1 MGFAYHPSASSQI
14 EYANG
19 SLESSPH
26 FMVKPEEYPEVKKQ
40 ISFSDEE
47 LSYFLS
53 RGLIEVNATVFAL
66 HSVLPSG
73 ARSFYDA

>member
-1 MGFAYHPSASSQI
+1 
-14 EYANG
+14 
-19 SLESSPH
+19 
-26 FMVKPEEYPEVKKQ
+26 MVKPEEYPEVKKQ

-53 RGLIEVNATVFAL
+53 RGLIEVNATIFAL